1 MYHHKTPPPN
11 YLTTK
16 LTWLAKPS
24 NFRGL
29 DDGAGAGEGAEDEM
43 KELREEAG
51 GKTEEEDEEDDEQE
65 YEPKGDGETPGAAV
79 RNAAPKSGC
88 AVAWAGVEG

>member
-1 MYHHKTPPPN
+1 
-11 YLTTK
+11 
-16 LTWLAKPS
+16 
-24 NFRGL
+24 
-29 DDGAGAGEGAEDEM
+29 M

-65 YEPKGDGETPGAAV
+65 YEPKGDEETPGAAV